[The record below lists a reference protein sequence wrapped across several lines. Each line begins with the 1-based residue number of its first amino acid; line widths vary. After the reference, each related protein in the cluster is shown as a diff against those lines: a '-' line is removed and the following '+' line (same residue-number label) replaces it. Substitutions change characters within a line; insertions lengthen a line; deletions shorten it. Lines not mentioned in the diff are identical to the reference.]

1 MTSLRDIA
9 DLPLLEIWGDA
20 VRARRVQGDRITL
33 AVVELA
39 ANAVVP
45 EHVHHNEQLGICL
58 RGSGTFTIGG
68 EAREIRPGV
77 TWRILA
83 NVPHDL
89 VVGPDGAE
97 VIDVFTPVREDWDEK
112 PVLGAQQPLWPRSGG
127 GA

>member
-1 MTSLRDIA
+1 MTSFQNLA
-9 DLPLLEIWGDA
+9 DVPLLEIWGEA
-20 VRARRVQGDRITL
+20 VRARRVQGERITL

-68 EAREIRPGV
+68 EAKEIRPGT

-89 VVGPDGAE
+89 VVGPEGAE

-112 PVLGAQQPLWPRSGG
+112 PVIGTQAPRWPGTDAG
-127 GA
+127 T